1 MENKGYPKVLYHY
14 ASMEKGTSIL
24 KHKNIRLSDITKSN
38 DVKEMSIF
46 FPDLFDEMLKNYDE
60 HNGFSYKFEYKGKG
74 NRQAYGLFV
83 NELKKK
89 IEKEFEDGSI
99 ATFALCLSEEGDL
112 LSQWRGYADDGK
124 GICLGLNVEEILKF
138 VGISSVSG
146 FFLEK
151 VEYLSKEQIDEWVKN
166 VANQMLGIVEII
178 LGAIEEGNI
187 QYYSAEEFDEDI
199 FDTIYYN
206 ILSEV
211 EESVKFKTEGFKEE
225 KEWRFFI
232 KNSLNKD
239 DIKGKKITSIGTLGE
254 GARRKTSEY
263 VADNVEFNI
272 KENDMVPFVSL
283 KFEKFHNNLIN
294 QVICGP
300 NNKIREKDL
309 ELFLR
314 KYGYRNC
321 KGRKTNITYIVR

>member
-74 NRQAYGLFV
+74 NRQAFGLFV

-146 FFLEK
+146 FSLEK

-166 VANQMLGIVEII
+166 
-178 LGAIEEGNI
+178 
-187 QYYSAEEFDEDI
+187 YSAKEFDEDI
-199 FDTIYYN
+199 FNTIYYN

-211 EESVKFKTEGFKEE
+211 EESIKFKTEGFKEE

-254 GARRKTSEY
+254 GARRKTSKY

>member
-74 NRQAYGLFV
+74 NRQAFGLFV

-146 FFLEK
+146 FSLEK

-187 QYYSAEEFDEDI
+187 QYYSAKEFDEDI
-199 FDTIYYN
+199 FNTIYYN

-211 EESVKFKTEGFKEE
+211 EESIKFKTEGFKEE

-254 GARRKTSEY
+254 GARRKTSKY

-272 KENDMVPFVSL
+272 KENDMVPIVSK
-283 KFEKFHNNLIN
+283 KFENFHNNLIN

>member
-74 NRQAYGLFV
+74 NRQAFGLFV

-146 FFLEK
+146 FSLEK

-187 QYYSAEEFDEDI
+187 QYYSAKEFDEDI

-211 EESVKFKTEGFKEE
+211 EESIKFKTEGFKEE

>member
-74 NRQAYGLFV
+74 NRQAFGLFV

-146 FFLEK
+146 FSLEK

-187 QYYSAEEFDEDI
+187 QYYSAKEFDEDI
-199 FDTIYYN
+199 FNTIYYN

-211 EESVKFKTEGFKEE
+211 EESIKFKTEGFKEE

-254 GARRKTSEY
+254 GARRKTSKY

-283 KFEKFHNNLIN
+283 KFEKFHNNLI
-294 QVICGP
+294 
-300 NNKIREKDL
+300 
-309 ELFLR
+309 
-314 KYGYRNC
+314 RNS
-321 KGRKTNITYIVR
+321 

>member
-74 NRQAYGLFV
+74 NRQAFGLFV

-146 FFLEK
+146 FSLEK

-187 QYYSAEEFDEDI
+187 QYCSAKEFDEDI
-199 FDTIYYN
+199 FNTIYYN

-211 EESVKFKTEGFKEE
+211 EESIKFKTEGFKEE

-254 GARRKTSEY
+254 GARRKTSKY

>member
-74 NRQAYGLFV
+74 NRQAFGLFV

-146 FFLEK
+146 FSLEK

-178 LGAIEEGNI
+178 LGAIEEWNI
-187 QYYSAEEFDEDI
+187 QYYSAKEFDEDI
-199 FDTIYYN
+199 FNTIYYN

-211 EESVKFKTEGFKEE
+211 EESIKFKTEGFKEE

-254 GARRKTSEY
+254 GARRKTSKY

>member
-1 MENKGYPKVLYHY
+1 M
-14 ASMEKGTSIL
+14 

-74 NRQAYGLFV
+74 NRQAFGLFV

-146 FFLEK
+146 FSLEK

-187 QYYSAEEFDEDI
+187 QYYSAKEFDEDI
-199 FDTIYYN
+199 FNTIYYN

-211 EESVKFKTEGFKEE
+211 EESIKFKTEGFKEE

-254 GARRKTSEY
+254 GARRKTSKY

>member
-74 NRQAYGLFV
+74 NRQAFGLFV

-146 FFLEK
+146 FSLEK

-187 QYYSAEEFDEDI
+187 QYYSAKEFDEDI
-199 FDTIYYN
+199 FNTIYYN

-211 EESVKFKTEGFKEE
+211 EEIIKFKTEGFKEE

-254 GARRKTSEY
+254 GARRKTSKY

>member
-74 NRQAYGLFV
+74 NRQAFGLFV

-89 IEKEFEDGSI
+89 IEKEFDDGSI

-146 FFLEK
+146 FSLEK

-187 QYYSAEEFDEDI
+187 QYYSAKEFDEDI
-199 FDTIYYN
+199 FNTIYYN

-211 EESVKFKTEGFKEE
+211 EESIKFKTEGFKEE

-254 GARRKTSEY
+254 GARRKTSKY

>member
-74 NRQAYGLFV
+74 NRQAFGLFV

-146 FFLEK
+146 FSLEK

-187 QYYSAEEFDEDI
+187 QYYSAKEFDEDI
-199 FDTIYYN
+199 FNTIYYN

-211 EESVKFKTEGFKEE
+211 EESIKFKTEGFKEE

-254 GARRKTSEY
+254 GARRKTSKY

-314 KYGYRNC
+314 KHGYRNC

>member
-74 NRQAYGLFV
+74 NRQAFGLFV

-146 FFLEK
+146 FSLEK

-187 QYYSAEEFDEDI
+187 QYYSAKEFDEDI

-211 EESVKFKTEGFKEE
+211 EESIKFKTEGFKEE

-283 KFEKFHNNLIN
+283 KIEKFHNNLIN

>member
-74 NRQAYGLFV
+74 NRQAFGLFV

-146 FFLEK
+146 FSLEK

-187 QYYSAEEFDEDI
+187 QYYSAKEFDEDI
-199 FDTIYYN
+199 FNTIYYN

-211 EESVKFKTEGFKEE
+211 EESINFKTEGFKEE

-254 GARRKTSEY
+254 GARRKTSKY
-263 VADNVEFNI
+263 FADNVEFNI

-309 ELFLR
+309 ELLLR

>member
-74 NRQAYGLFV
+74 NRQAFGLFV

-146 FFLEK
+146 FSLEK

-166 VANQMLGIVEII
+166 VANQILGIVEII

-187 QYYSAEEFDEDI
+187 QYYSAKEFDEDI

-211 EESVKFKTEGFKEE
+211 EESIKFKTEGFKEE

-239 DIKGKKITSIGTLGE
+239 DIKGKKITSIGTLGK

>member
-74 NRQAYGLFV
+74 NRQAFGLFV

-146 FFLEK
+146 FSLEK

-187 QYYSAEEFDEDI
+187 QYYSAKEFDEDI
-199 FDTIYYN
+199 FNTIYYN

-211 EESVKFKTEGFKEE
+211 EESIKFKTEGFKEE

-254 GARRKTSEY
+254 GARRKTSKY

-309 ELFLR
+309 KLFLR

>member
-74 NRQAYGLFV
+74 NRQAFGLFV

-146 FFLEK
+146 FSLEK

-187 QYYSAEEFDEDI
+187 QYYSAKEFDEDI
-199 FDTIYYN
+199 FNTIYYN

-211 EESVKFKTEGFKEE
+211 EESIKFKTEGFKEE

-254 GARRKTSEY
+254 GARRKTSKY

-272 KENDMVPFVSL
+272 KENDMVPFVNL

-321 KGRKTNITYIVR
+321 KGRKTNITYILR

>member
-74 NRQAYGLFV
+74 NRQAFGLFV

-112 LSQWRGYADDGK
+112 FSQWRGYADDGK

-146 FFLEK
+146 FSLEK

-187 QYYSAEEFDEDI
+187 QYYSAKEFDEDI

-211 EESVKFKTEGFKEE
+211 EESIKFKTEGFKEE

>member
-74 NRQAYGLFV
+74 NRQAFGLFV

-146 FFLEK
+146 FSLEK

-166 VANQMLGIVEII
+166 VANQILGIVEII

-187 QYYSAEEFDEDI
+187 QYYSAKEFDEDI

-211 EESVKFKTEGFKEE
+211 EESIKFKTEGFKEE

>member
-74 NRQAYGLFV
+74 NRQAFGLFV

-146 FFLEK
+146 FSLEK

-187 QYYSAEEFDEDI
+187 QYYSAKEFDEDI
-199 FDTIYYN
+199 FNTIYYN

-211 EESVKFKTEGFKEE
+211 EESIKFKTEGFKEE

-254 GARRKTSEY
+254 GARRKTSKY

-283 KFEKFHNNLIN
+283 KFEKFHNYLIN

>member
-74 NRQAYGLFV
+74 NRQAFGLFV

-146 FFLEK
+146 FSLEK
-151 VEYLSKEQIDEWVKN
+151 VEYLSKEQIDEWVKH

-187 QYYSAEEFDEDI
+187 QYYSAKEFDEDI
-199 FDTIYYN
+199 FNTIYYN

-211 EESVKFKTEGFKEE
+211 EESIKFKTEGFKEE

-254 GARRKTSEY
+254 GARRKTSKY

>member
-74 NRQAYGLFV
+74 NRQAFGLFV

-146 FFLEK
+146 FSLEK

-187 QYYSAEEFDEDI
+187 QYYSAKEFDEDI
-199 FDTIYYN
+199 FNTIYYN

-211 EESVKFKTEGFKEE
+211 EESIKFKTEGFKEE

-254 GARRKTSEY
+254 GARRKTSQY

>member
-74 NRQAYGLFV
+74 NRQAFGLFV

-146 FFLEK
+146 FSLEK

-187 QYYSAEEFDEDI
+187 QYYSAKEFDEDI
-199 FDTIYYN
+199 FNTIYYN

-211 EESVKFKTEGFKEE
+211 EESIKFKTEGFKEE

-254 GARRKTSEY
+254 GARRKTSKCF
-263 VADNVEFNI
+263 ADNVEFNI

>member
-74 NRQAYGLFV
+74 NRQAFGLFV

-146 FFLEK
+146 FSLEK

-187 QYYSAEEFDEDI
+187 QYYSAKEFDEDI
-199 FDTIYYN
+199 FNTIYYN

-211 EESVKFKTEGFKEE
+211 EESIKFKTEGFKEE

-254 GARRKTSEY
+254 GARRKTSKY
-263 VADNVEFNI
+263 VADNVEFKI

>member
-14 ASMEKGTSIL
+14 TSMEKGTSIL

-74 NRQAYGLFV
+74 NRQAFGLFV

-146 FFLEK
+146 FSLEK

-187 QYYSAEEFDEDI
+187 QYYSAKEFDEDI
-199 FDTIYYN
+199 FNTIYYN

-211 EESVKFKTEGFKEE
+211 EESIKFKTEGFKEE

-254 GARRKTSEY
+254 GARRKTSKY

>member
-74 NRQAYGLFV
+74 NRQAFGLFV

-146 FFLEK
+146 FSLEK

-187 QYYSAEEFDEDI
+187 QYYSAKEFDEDI
-199 FDTIYYN
+199 FNTIYYN

-211 EESVKFKTEGFKEE
+211 EESIKFKTEGFKEE

-254 GARRKTSEY
+254 GARRKTSKY

-272 KENDMVPFVSL
+272 KKNDMVPFVSL

>member
-74 NRQAYGLFV
+74 NRQAFGLFV

-146 FFLEK
+146 FSLEK

-187 QYYSAEEFDEDI
+187 QYYSAKEFDEDI
-199 FDTIYYN
+199 FNTIYYN

-211 EESVKFKTEGFKEE
+211 EESIKFKTEGFKEE

-254 GARRKTSEY
+254 GARRKTSKY

-314 KYGYRNC
+314 KYGSRNC

>member
-74 NRQAYGLFV
+74 NRQAFGLFV

-146 FFLEK
+146 FSLEK

-187 QYYSAEEFDEDI
+187 QYYSAKGFDEDI

-211 EESVKFKTEGFKEE
+211 EESIKFKTEGFKEE

>member
-74 NRQAYGLFV
+74 NRQAFGLFV

-146 FFLEK
+146 FSLEK

-187 QYYSAEEFDEDI
+187 QYYSAKEFDEDI
-199 FDTIYYN
+199 FNTIYYN

-211 EESVKFKTEGFKEE
+211 EESIKFKTEGFKEE

-239 DIKGKKITSIGTLGE
+239 DIKGKKITSIGTLVD
-254 GARRKTSEY
+254 GALIKTIKYFEY
-263 VADNVEFNI
+263 IFEFNI